1 MCILFR
7 TVGEADARRLLNE
20 YRPRPGLQGQGR
32 PSAHLHSRE
41 LGFLHSLCR
50 RPPLTGVSR
59 ALSAAVAAE
68 RARESCDTGAVK
80 ALAGGHK
87 TLNLLAGNMA
97 RTPGDR
103 LCVPALCLVH
113 AEAAEESVSR
123 RVLAFSS
130 VAVDSLDTMIRD
142 GYGSADTCHALYCA
156 LPRPEF
162 TGMSILL
169 TDNEDAYPPGML
181 GFH

>member
-1 MCILFR
+1 MIILD
-7 TVGEADARRLLNE
+7 T
-20 YRPRPGLQGQGR
+20 
-32 PSAHLHSRE
+32 SAVR
-41 LGFLHSLCR
+41 
-50 RPPLTGVSR
+50 
-59 ALSAAVAAE
+59 
-68 RARESCDTGAVK
+68 

-97 RTPGDR
+97 NTPGEH
-103 LCVPALCLVH
+103 LSIPALCLMQ
-113 AEAAEESVSR
+113 AESGEENLSQ

-130 VAVDSLDTMIRD
+130 VAVDSLDTMAAVSVGTMIRD
-142 GYGSADTCHALYCA
+142 GYGGPDTCHALYCA

-169 TDNEDAYPPGML
+169 TGNEDAYPPGVVTVDIDSPGML

>member
-1 MCILFR
+1 MIILD
-7 TVGEADARRLLNE
+7 T
-20 YRPRPGLQGQGR
+20 
-32 PSAHLHSRE
+32 SAVR
-41 LGFLHSLCR
+41 
-50 RPPLTGVSR
+50 
-59 ALSAAVAAE
+59 
-68 RARESCDTGAVK
+68 

-97 RTPGDR
+97 KTPGER
-103 LCVPALCLVH
+103 LSIPALCLTQ
-113 AEAAEESVSR
+113 AEADEENLSQ

-130 VAVDSLDTMIRD
+130 VAVDSLDTMAAVSVGTMIRD
-142 GYGSADTCHALYCA
+142 GYGGPDTCHALYCA

-169 TDNEDAYPPGML
+169 TGNKDAYPPGVVTVDIDSPGML

>member
-1 MCILFR
+1 VIILD
-7 TVGEADARRLLNE
+7 T
-20 YRPRPGLQGQGR
+20 
-32 PSAHLHSRE
+32 SA
-41 LGFLHSLCR
+41 
-50 RPPLTGVSR
+50 VR
-59 ALSAAVAAE
+59 ALA
-68 RARESCDTGAVK
+68 D
-80 ALAGGHK
+80 GHK

-103 LCVPALCLVH
+103 LNVPALCLMQ
-113 AEAAEESVSR
+113 AEAEDEDLNR

-130 VAVDSLDTMIRD
+130 VFVDNLDTFSAVTVGTMIRD
-142 GYGSADTCHALYCA
+142 GYGGADTCHALYCA

-169 TDNEDAYPPGML
+169 TSNENAYPPGVVTVDIDSPGML